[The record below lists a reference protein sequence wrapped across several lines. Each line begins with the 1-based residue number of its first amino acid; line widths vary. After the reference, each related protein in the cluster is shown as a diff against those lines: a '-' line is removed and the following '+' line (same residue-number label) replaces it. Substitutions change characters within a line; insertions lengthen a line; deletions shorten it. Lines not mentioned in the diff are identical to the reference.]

1 MLRRSK
7 TSLRTSQTR
16 RRPNLSDSSAC
27 RNRRRVRSSSRRRTL
42 FHPCSPA
49 VPAVWRIHRPPA
61 RYHTLRDSRSA
72 PAEPH
77 HRRAARPRAD
87 RRTAS
92 ASVPI
97 RPRSA
102 EAHVAIHRPPIDT
115 TRARRD
121 APSVFPSFP
130 RIARVLTPSP
140 TSRARRTRRRARA
153 PLMPTMR
160 IHRTRLSPRL
170 SRRSRA
176 VLLAHLLRRRLLPS
190 TTASIGASHRARRP
204 CDARRWRVGSFIVA
218 RARVYTTFL
227 HRLKIIRIRGLRPP
241 LGQHA
246 HTRAPPIP
254 RPRAV
259 VRFPAHRPARPRV
272 PPTDAA
278 NTFAP
283 VPPPLSRAHRARSP
297 RSIESF
303 IHSCGPPRDVASRA
317 HRRDARL
324 HPPRCDG
331 ARSRPTTR
339 ASGRVKFYPPL
350 DRPRSAR
357 RWTRTKPWTADDD
370 FIATAVERYPG

>member
-102 EAHVAIHRPPIDT
+102 EAPVAIHRPPVDT

-170 SRRSRA
+170 SRLSRA

-190 TTASIGASHRARRP
+190 TTASTGASHRARRP

-246 HTRAPPIP
+246 HTRTHNPS
-254 RPRAV
+254 
-259 VRFPAHRPARPRV
+259 PARGRPISRTPTPRV
-272 PPTDAA
+272 
-278 NTFAP
+278 
-283 VPPPLSRAHRARSP
+283 RASHRRTRRIHSHPSP
-297 RSIESF
+297 R
-303 IHSCGPPRDVASRA
+303 ASRA
-317 HRRDARL
+317 HTARGLLDPSNHSFIHVDHRGTSPRARVDATRVSTLRGAMARVRVRRR
-324 HPPRCDG
+324 
-331 ARSRPTTR
+331 
-339 ASGRVKFYPPL
+339 
-350 DRPRSAR
+350 AR
-357 RWTRTKPWTADDD
+357 R
-370 FIATAVERYPG
+370 VE

>member
-61 RYHTLRDSRSA
+61 RYHTLRDSHSA

-102 EAHVAIHRPPIDT
+102 EAPVAIHRPPVDT

-140 TSRARRTRRRARA
+140 TSRARRTRRRART
-153 PLMPTMR
+153 PLMRTMR
-160 IHRTRLSPRL
+160 IHRTRPSPRV
-170 SRRSRA
+170 SRVSRA
-176 VLLAHLLRRRLLPS
+176 VVLAHLLRRRLLPS
-190 TTASIGASHRARRP
+190 TTASTGRLHRARRP
-204 CDARRWRVGSFIVA
+204 CDARRSRVGSFLFAREYTRFYIV
-218 RARVYTTFL
+218 
-227 HRLKIIRIRGLRPP
+227 
-241 LGQHA
+241 
-246 HTRAPPIP
+246 
-254 RPRAV
+254 
-259 VRFPAHRPARPRV
+259 
-272 PPTDAA
+272 
-278 NTFAP
+278 
-283 VPPPLSRAHRARSP
+283 
-297 RSIESF
+297 
-303 IHSCGPPRDVASRA
+303 
-317 HRRDARL
+317 
-324 HPPRCDG
+324 
-331 ARSRPTTR
+331 
-339 ASGRVKFYPPL
+339 
-350 DRPRSAR
+350 
-357 RWTRTKPWTADDD
+357 
-370 FIATAVERYPG
+370 

>member
-102 EAHVAIHRPPIDT
+102 EAPVAIHRPPVDT

-170 SRRSRA
+170 SRLSRA

-190 TTASIGASHRARRP
+190 TTVSTGASHRARRQ

-246 HTRAPPIP
+246 HTRTHTP

-283 VPPPLSRAHRARSP
+283 VPPRLSRAHRARSP
-297 RSIESF
+297 RSIHSF
-303 IHSCGPPRDVASRA
+303 IHVDHRGASPR
-317 HRRDARL
+317 ARI
-324 HPPRCDG
+324 D
-331 ARSRPTTR
+331 TTR
-339 ASGRVKFYPPL
+339 VSTLRGAMARV
-350 DRPRSAR
+350 RVRRRAR
-357 RWTRTKPWTADDD
+357 R
-370 FIATAVERYPG
+370 VE

>member
-102 EAHVAIHRPPIDT
+102 EAPVAIHRPPVDT

-170 SRRSRA
+170 SRLSRA

-190 TTASIGASHRARRP
+190 TTVSTGASHRARRP

-227 HRLKIIRIRGLRPP
+227 HPLKIIRIRGLRPP

-246 HTRAPPIP
+246 HTRTHTP

-259 VRFPAHRPARPRV
+259 VRFPAHPRRASARPTDGRGEYIRTR
-272 PPTDAA
+272 PP
-278 NTFAP
+278 AP
-283 VPPPLSRAHRARSP
+283 LARTPRAVS
-297 RSIESF
+297 SIHPF

-317 HRRDARL
+317 HRHDARL

-370 FIATAVERYPG
+370 FIATAVERFPG

>member
-102 EAHVAIHRPPIDT
+102 EAPVAIHRPPVDT

-170 SRRSRA
+170 SRLSRA

-190 TTASIGASHRARRP
+190 TTASTGGLHRARRP
-204 CDARRWRVGSFIVA
+204 CDARRWRVGSVMA
-218 RARVYTTFL
+218 SSRE
-227 HRLKIIRIRGLRPP
+227 RIL
-241 LGQHA
+241 
-246 HTRAPPIP
+246 
-254 RPRAV
+254 
-259 VRFPAHRPARPRV
+259 
-272 PPTDAA
+272 
-278 NTFAP
+278 
-283 VPPPLSRAHRARSP
+283 
-297 RSIESF
+297 
-303 IHSCGPPRDVASRA
+303 
-317 HRRDARL
+317 
-324 HPPRCDG
+324 
-331 ARSRPTTR
+331 
-339 ASGRVKFYPPL
+339 
-350 DRPRSAR
+350 
-357 RWTRTKPWTADDD
+357 
-370 FIATAVERYPG
+370 

>member
-102 EAHVAIHRPPIDT
+102 EAPVAIHRPPVDT

-130 RIARVLTPSP
+130 RVARVLTPSR
-140 TSRARRTRRRARA
+140 TSRARRTRRRART
-153 PLMPTMR
+153 PLMRTMR
-160 IHRTRLSPRL
+160 IHRTRPSPRV
-170 SRRSRA
+170 SRA
-176 VLLAHLLRRRLLPS
+176 VVLAHLLRRRLLPS
-190 TTASIGASHRARRP
+190 TTASTGRLHRARRP
-204 CDARRWRVGSFIVA
+204 CDARRSRVGSFLFAREYTRFYIV
-218 RARVYTTFL
+218 
-227 HRLKIIRIRGLRPP
+227 
-241 LGQHA
+241 
-246 HTRAPPIP
+246 
-254 RPRAV
+254 
-259 VRFPAHRPARPRV
+259 
-272 PPTDAA
+272 
-278 NTFAP
+278 
-283 VPPPLSRAHRARSP
+283 
-297 RSIESF
+297 
-303 IHSCGPPRDVASRA
+303 
-317 HRRDARL
+317 
-324 HPPRCDG
+324 
-331 ARSRPTTR
+331 
-339 ASGRVKFYPPL
+339 
-350 DRPRSAR
+350 
-357 RWTRTKPWTADDD
+357 
-370 FIATAVERYPG
+370 

>member
-1 MLRRSK
+1 M
-7 TSLRTSQTR
+7 
-16 RRPNLSDSSAC
+16 SDSSAC

-49 VPAVWRIHRPPA
+49 VPAVRRIHRPPA

-102 EAHVAIHRPPIDT
+102 EAPVAIHRPPIDT

-170 SRRSRA
+170 SRVSRA
-176 VLLAHLLRRRLLPS
+176 VVSRTCCAGACCHPPPPPPGGCIARVVRVTRDD
-190 TTASIGASHRARRP
+190 GASDPSCHHRA
-204 CDARRWRVGSFIVA
+204 S
-218 RARVYTTFL
+218 VYYNTFL
-227 HRLKIIRIRGLRPP
+227 HRLKSIRIGGFRAQF
-241 LGQHA
+241 GQHA
-246 HTRAPPIP
+246 HTHPNPSPARGRPIP
-254 RPRAV
+254 RTRRRASARPTDGRGEYIRTRPLAPLARTPRAV
-259 VRFPAHRPARPRV
+259 
-272 PPTDAA
+272 
-278 NTFAP
+278 
-283 VPPPLSRAHRARSP
+283 S
-297 RSIESF
+297 SIHAF
-303 IHSCGPPRDVASRA
+303 IHSCGPPRGVASRA
-317 HRRDARL
+317 HPSNARIP
-324 HPPRCDG
+324 PPRCHG
-331 ARSRPTTR
+331 ARSRPPTR